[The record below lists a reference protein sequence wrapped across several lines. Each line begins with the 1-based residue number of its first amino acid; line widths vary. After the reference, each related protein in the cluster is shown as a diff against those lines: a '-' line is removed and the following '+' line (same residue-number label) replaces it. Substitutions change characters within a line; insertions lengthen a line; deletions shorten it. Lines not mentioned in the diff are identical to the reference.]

1 MCKLSSFNGLLSV
14 MVKTRTGLTLLVLIF
29 LCFLLLRIDF
39 NLTFFGSTSRNSSR
53 ENKVFD
59 CITWKELPF
68 GSKNNFIKNV
78 NMNIQNDSE
87 NHLHRL
93 KSWIKV
99 VKIDNVSKSQFR
111 TLNILR
117 NGTLIQLE
125 YQGVDWAVV
134 NLLQEISDL
143 VFQILCILSEK
154 V

>member
-1 MCKLSSFNGLLSV
+1 MHQYINLQLRNKRMCKLSSFNGLLSV

-39 NLTFFGSTSRNSSR
+39 NLTFFGFISKNSSG

-68 GSKNNFIKNV
+68 SSKNNFIKNM

-99 VKIDNVSKSQFR
+99 VKSFNLK
-111 TLNILR
+111 
-117 NGTLIQLE
+117 QLMSLKDFFE
-125 YQGVDWAVV
+125 
-134 NLLQEISDL
+134 L
-143 VFQILCILSEK
+143 
-154 V
+154 